1 MTRIVARNRF
11 IASTVLILGGFVA
24 AANAASGGPVPTVTP
39 TPASY
44 WGVNATFS
52 ASGQNYLLVTSDT
65 YNDYYVQR
73 TSSGGYQWSY
83 SKSGSW
89 LNVPSQHIGSTLGS
103 QLAGYFGGAQ
113 SPIAS
118 DLQPDFSGVTV
129 LAKRWTKDRAIT
141 AFTVPAANGG
151 DGTLTYTASGLPA
164 GVTMSSARRISGT
177 PTTVG
182 SDTATVTARD
192 SDGDTDSKTFA
203 WTVLAGGSSGDG
215 TRTGPHV
222 LATPTNVTGMDIFS
236 LLRGTGSR
244 DSSSSAT
251 HFRFTVPNGRA
262 GEWTVAL
269 DGTPNSGAD
278 WDLKGDGGLSGVS
291 SNADERDSVTLK
303 AGQQFDF
310 RVYPYTSGAR
320 SALTGMA
327 LTLTPPTAV
336 ADLLPAFSGV
346 TVPAK
351 RWTKDGAI
359 AAFTVPAATGG
370 NAPLTYT
377 ANGLP
382 AGVAMSSARSI
393 SGTPTSSSSG
403 TATVTVRDADG
414 DAATLIFAW
423 AVTSSTP
430 QAVLRAAPNPSTDG
444 SYTVSGTMN
453 ATAPNSSLKYQL
465 IETGPGGSRS
475 TFSVA
480 NPNGIALSFSG
491 KSDGAYV
498 YQMQRCDYYSS
509 STFTG
514 FRCADLG
521 PSLSVVVRLRSTPPA
536 PGSITGPNTSSDGSY
551 TIAWGRSS
559 GATRYELQESLDG
572 AAWSSVPTT
581 GTSATK
587 AFVGRGS
594 GEYQYR
600 VRACNSSG
608 CSGWSAVK
616 MVLASR
622 PPTAGFDGDY
632 VARSGDL
639 GSDGDTD
646 IYLSPLAVG
655 TGNVGEFILKNDA
668 GTFTLANNPSV
679 AELAAAQTWP
689 LSTQLEVVLEDVNV
703 DGVWDAFVTG
713 VSGTSGFAG
722 AVDQIVVSPATAGA
736 KPTGL
741 VAVDDDLKSF
751 IDSVMA
757 WYRDL
762 DHFDTTV
769 TVTKRVLDGTT
780 GLQQLLNVHLE
791 DCNDEWG
798 SCYTWRGKL
807 ADYYG
812 GTAACVIALASS
824 GIIPRNTQG
833 QRVSRVHVC
842 ETVGWSFFGIAQ
854 VGHTI
859 VDFGSVSD
867 GAVEHVADF
876 VNIWEAGE
884 SDHEPED
891 LADVL
896 EDVLGITIGGYDF
909 SDTSHEDL
917 DESTEQRIFEVHQSL
932 LNMHALFGLAGRR
945 YADDYSA
952 GNAIVTKRR
961 VGGLG
966 WLETDWAWHVAL
978 EWTALEDY
986 PALMAVNPTIAA
998 YLRGMLQ
1005 LKSERNHPSERNNLF
1020 AGIVSS
1026 TDPSVSAFM
1035 WLALVESDRKYRS
1048 CPALGYALSRE
1059 DTNVGK
1065 YNSNGFIAGIINS
1078 IGATTNAP
1086 LGSYYLGNVP
1096 VPSSHFESYCP
1107 ASD

>member
-1 MTRIVARNRF
+1 M
-11 IASTVLILGGFVA
+11 
-24 AANAASGGPVPTVTP
+24 
-39 TPASY
+39 
-44 WGVNATFS
+44 
-52 ASGQNYLLVTSDT
+52 
-65 YNDYYVQR
+65 QR

-89 LNVPSQHIGSTLGS
+89 SNVPSQHISSTLGS

-113 SPIAS
+113 SPNPP
-118 DLQPDFSGVTV
+118 DLQPDFS
-129 LAKRWTKDRAIT
+129 D
-141 AFTVPAANGG
+141 
-151 DGTLTYTASGLPA
+151 
-164 GVTMSSARRISGT
+164 
-177 PTTVG
+177 
-182 SDTATVTARD
+182 
-192 SDGDTDSKTFA
+192 
-203 WTVLAGGSSGDG
+203 
-215 TRTGPHV
+215 
-222 LATPTNVTGMDIFS
+222 
-236 LLRGTGSR
+236 
-244 DSSSSAT
+244 
-251 HFRFTVPNGRA
+251 
-262 GEWTVAL
+262 
-269 DGTPNSGAD
+269 
-278 WDLKGDGGLSGVS
+278 
-291 SNADERDSVTLK
+291 
-303 AGQQFDF
+303 
-310 RVYPYTSGAR
+310 
-320 SALTGMA
+320 
-327 LTLTPPTAV
+327 
-336 ADLLPAFSGV
+336 V

-359 AAFTVPAATGG
+359 AAFIVPAATGG

-377 ANGLP
+377 AGGLP
-382 AGVAMSSARSI
+382 TGVVMSSARSI
-393 SGTPTSSSSG
+393 SGTPTRSGSG

-414 DAATLIFAW
+414 DAATLRFAW
-423 AVTSSTP
+423 TVTSSTP
-430 QAVLRAAPNPSTDG
+430 RAVLRAAPNPSTDG

-453 ATAPNSSLKYQL
+453 ATAPNSHLKYQM
-465 IETGPGGSRS
+465 IETVPGGARN

-480 NPNGIALSFSG
+480 DPNGIGLSFSG

-521 PSLSVVVRLRSTPPA
+521 PSLSVAVRLRSTPPA
-536 PGSITGPNTSSDGSY
+536 PGAITGPNTSSDGRY
-551 TIAWGRSS
+551 TIAWGRSNS
-559 GATRYELQESLDG
+559 ATRYELQESLDG

-587 AFVGRGS
+587 AFLGRGN

-622 PPTAGFDGDY
+622 PPTVGFDGDY

-713 VSGTSGFAG
+713 ISGVGGFDG
-722 AVDQIVVSPATAGA
+722 TVDQIVLSPATAGA
-736 KPTGL
+736 KPTGI
-741 VAVDDDLKSF
+741 VAVDNDLKSF

-757 WYRDL
+757 WYREL

-769 TVTKRVLDGTT
+769 VAGTRVLDGATT
-780 GLQQLLNVHLE
+780 AGDDLQVVARYRR
-791 DCNDEWG
+791 DCVQEWG
-798 SCYTWRGKL
+798 TCVRFAGKL
-807 ADYYG
+807 SNHYG
-812 GTAACVIALASS
+812 GTLACVRALASGGFVFENEAGS
-824 GIIPRNTQG
+824 GT
-833 QRVSRVHVC
+833 VLSRREACVTNV
-842 ETVGWSFFGIAQ
+842 VAFFGI
-854 VGHTI
+854 VLETMT
-859 VDFGSVSD
+859 VKDFSGVSD
-867 GAVEHVADF
+867 GAIDHVADF
-876 VNIWEAGE
+876 VRIWETGE
-884 SDHEPED
+884 SEYEPED

-909 SDTSHEDL
+909 SGTSHEDL

-945 YADDYSA
+945 YADDYSV

-1005 LKSERNHPSERNNLF
+1005 LKSERNHPSERSNLF

-1048 CPALGYALSRE
+1048 CPALGYALSPE

-1078 IGATTNAP
+1078 IGATTDAP

-1096 VPSSHFESYCP
+1096 VPSRHFESYCP
-1107 ASD
+1107 AAD

>member
-1 MTRIVARNRF
+1 MTTIAARPGCLAGAALVLAMLGARVAGAESVS
-11 IASTVLILGGFVA
+11 IQGTASKYPAASTYSAGVQIWSSATIPAGWRSAGTSRRWTSAAIDEDGYLWLYDGGPFKSAVVSGATVTVTLGQNRESVSIAGVPNNWTGYKYGYDYAGKPTGA
-24 AANAASGGPVPTVTP
+24 AAAKIARMAASAASGSPSLRVTI
-39 TPASY
+39 TY
-44 WGVNATFS
+44 
-52 ASGQNYLLVTSDT
+52 ASG
-65 YNDYYVQR
+65 
-73 TSSGGYQWSY
+73 
-83 SKSGSW
+83 
-89 LNVPSQHIGSTLGS
+89 
-103 QLAGYFGGAQ
+103 
-113 SPIAS
+113 
-118 DLQPDFSGVTV
+118 DLQPAFGSTAVSART
-129 LAKRWTKDRAIT
+129 WTRGQAIP
-141 AFTVPAANGG
+141 AFTFETATGG

-164 GVTMSSARRISGT
+164 GVAMSAARRIAGT
-177 PTTVG
+177 PTAAG
-182 SDTATVTARD
+182 SGTATVTARD
-192 SDGDTDSKTFA
+192 SDGDTDSKSFA
-203 WTVLAGGSSGDG
+203 WTVLAGGSRGKG
-215 TRTGPHV
+215 TQVDPHV
-222 LATPTNVTGMDIFS
+222 LATPTNVTAMDIFS
-236 LLRGTGSR
+236 LLRGAGSR

-251 HFRFTVPNGRA
+251 YFRFTVPNGRA
-262 GEWTVAL
+262 GEWTVVL
-269 DGTPNSGAD
+269 DGTPDSGVD

-291 SNADERDSVTLK
+291 SNADERDSVTLR

-336 ADLLPAFSGV
+336 ADLIPDFSGV

-359 AAFTVPAATGG
+359 AAFIVPAATGG

-377 ANGLP
+377 AGGLP

-393 SGTPTSSSSG
+393 SGTPTRSGSG

-414 DAATLIFAW
+414 DAATLVFAW
-423 AVTSSTP
+423 TVTSSTP
-430 QAVLRAAPNPSTDG
+430 RAVLRAAPNPSTDG

-453 ATAPNSSLKYQL
+453 ATAPNSHLKYQM
-465 IETGPGGSRS
+465 IETGPGSARN

-480 NPNGIALSFSG
+480 DPNGIGLSFSG

-509 STFTG
+509 STFIG

-521 PSLSVVVRLRSTPPA
+521 PSLSVAVRLRSTPPA

-551 TIAWGRSS
+551 TLAWGRSS

-587 AFVGRGS
+587 AFLGRGS

-622 PPTAGFDGDY
+622 PPTVGFDGDY

-689 LSTQLEVVLEDVNV
+689 LSTQLKVVLEDVNV

-713 VSGTSGFAG
+713 ISGAGGSAG
-722 AVDQIVVSPATAGA
+722 AVDQIVVSPSAAGA

-769 TVTKRVLDGTT
+769 TVTKRILNGTT
-780 GLQQLLNVHLE
+780 GLLQYYNAHLE

-798 SCYTWRGKL
+798 SCYIWRGKL

-812 GTAACVIALASS
+812 GTVACVIALASS

-842 ETVGWSFFGIAQ
+842 ETVGWGFFGVAQ
-854 VGHTI
+854 VGRTI

-896 EDVLGITIGGYDF
+896 EGILEITIGG
-909 SDTSHEDL
+909 DL
-917 DESTEQRIFEVHQSL
+917 DERIDEVQQSL
-932 LNMHALFGLAGRR
+932 LNLHALFGAQGRGTVDIP
-945 YADDYSA
+945 ANSV
-952 GNAIVTKRR
+952 IVTRRR
-961 VGGLG
+961 VV
-966 WLETDWAWHVAL
+966 ETDSEWKINGLNWHAAL
-978 EWTALEDY
+978 
-986 PALMAVNPTIAA
+986 
-998 YLRGMLQ
+998 
-1005 LKSERNHPSERNNLF
+1005 
-1020 AGIVSS
+1020 VSS
-1026 TDPSVSAFM
+1026 QACSVASAIATRFVARRVPPAISGILPRDATPPRAV
-1035 WLALVESDRKYRS
+1035 WLSPFGSSPGAPLLRCSPWQY
-1048 CPALGYALSRE
+1048 SRYCRR
-1059 DTNVGK
+1059 T
-1065 YNSNGFIAGIINS
+1065 APR
-1078 IGATTNAP
+1078 IGAP
-1086 LGSYYLGNVP
+1086 GEL
-1096 VPSSHFESYCP
+1096 
-1107 ASD
+1107 